1 MPSVT
6 HYLNRAREIGVAGT
20 AERVWNRTGGA
31 ALLHGQALAW
41 RVKASRKLSDAAL
54 LEATSGRWTGVG
66 ALVQHLALRQPATF
80 LLPLD
85 APEAARAELEARYPG
100 YVERILAQADEA
112 CAGRFNLL
120 HQPAAYPD
128 GIDWLRCPET
138 GWQAPR
144 SHIAII
150 ERTIWEP
157 DRPADLKMVWEINRH
172 QHFVALGMAYWLTGD
187 ERYVQAFITQLT
199 SWIDAN
205 PVGHGINWFSAL
217 EIAVRLINWMLAF
230 QFFRTSE
237 TFQDEAARA
246 FLKSFY
252 QQTVFLGEHLTTYEP
267 VPNNHLIGETAALA
281 LAGAAFPEFKAAA
294 EWREKGVRILTEAA
308 LEQTH
313 RDGVNKEQATGYMRF
328 VAEFLLLVITQS
340 RRGALPPV
348 PELERTLQSMF
359 DYLLHTLGVS
369 GVGPL
374 WGDADDG
381 YAMALVPEGRFWD
394 YRWLLAAGAA
404 LFGRGDWKQVA
415 GHFGAE
421 AYWLLGP
428 AGLEAWE
435 RLEARTPERTSQG
448 YTEGGIYI
456 IRDSWEPDTDL
467 MSFRCGPWGLGG
479 EGKSAHSHCD
489 MLAVLLWV
497 NGRALLVD
505 SGTYRYHGPWRD
517 TFRSTA
523 YHNTLMVDGHEQ
535 ATPINAF
542 AWRDVPDAECVDWQP
557 GRRVSGAM
565 EVAPGVRH
573 ERTVLHPTHG
583 EWDIRDRV
591 MARPG
596 GSHTLKWHFHLAPD
610 LTARVVNGG
619 EQIVVEENGRP
630 YVRVVP
636 PPGVQVTIGNGWF
649 SDQYN
654 HKVEKPVIE
663 AVYEGD
669 VPVEGIT
676 FDWRFHYVGK
686 VGE

>member
-1 MPSVT
+1 
-6 HYLNRAREIGVAGT
+6 
-20 AERVWNRTGGA
+20 
-31 ALLHGQALAW
+31 
-41 RVKASRKLSDAAL
+41 
-54 LEATSGRWTGVG
+54 
-66 ALVQHLALRQPATF
+66 
-80 LLPLD
+80 
-85 APEAARAELEARYPG
+85 
-100 YVERILAQADEA
+100 
-112 CAGRFNLL
+112 
-120 HQPAAYPD
+120 
-128 GIDWLRCPET
+128 
-138 GWQAPR
+138 
-144 SHIAII
+144 
-150 ERTIWEP
+150 
-157 DRPADLKMVWEINRH
+157 MVWEINRH

-281 LAGAAFPEFKAAA
+281 LAGAAFPEFKAA

-340 RRGALPPV
+340 RRGRCRPCPNWSA
-348 PELERTLQSMF
+348 RCKACSTTCCTRSAC
-359 DYLLHTLGVS
+359 GRRAA
-369 GVGPL
+369 VGRRRRR
-374 WGDADDG
+374 

-435 RLEARTPERTSQG
+435 RLRPTRSARPRATPRA
-448 YTEGGIYI
+448 
-456 IRDSWEPDTDL
+456 DL
-467 MSFRCGPWGLGG
+467 HHPRQLGAGHGPMSFRCGPWGSAGG
-479 EGKSAHSHCD
+479 QVRPFALRHAGGA
-489 MLAVLLWV
+489 AV
-497 NGRALLVD
+497 GQRARCWWIPARA
-505 SGTYRYHGPWRD
+505 RYHGPWRD

-583 EWDIRDRV
+583 EWDIP
-591 MARPG
+591 RPG
-596 GSHTLKWHFHLAPD
+596 DGPSRREPHA
-610 LTARVVNGG
+610 
-619 EQIVVEENGRP
+619 
-630 YVRVVP
+630 
-636 PPGVQVTIGNGWF
+636 
-649 SDQYN
+649 
-654 HKVEKPVIE
+654 
-663 AVYEGD
+663 
-669 VPVEGIT
+669 
-676 FDWRFHYVGK
+676 
-686 VGE
+686 